1 MWKGTFMET
10 FLEWFMY
17 LFLGIFQGI
26 TEPLPISSSG
36 HLMMLRALFNIP
48 AVDFFFEVV
57 LHFASFLAIVYLF
70 RQKLTE
76 LVVGSFRFVFKK
88 DAESKADFE
97 YVLKIALAAIPAGL
111 VGFFFK
117 GFIENN
123 VLTLGLLPIGLAL
136 WVTAIFLFIVH
147 RLSLVNNETYIG
159 YKDALVIG
167 LFQVVAL
174 LPGISRSGS
183 TLVGG
188 FLRKIELKA
197 LIEFSFIL
205 YLPIAFF
212 SMILELTE
220 VTTIDHPILPLIG
233 AFMMSGLFTYLALKW
248 FIGLVQKGYLKYFGF
263 YCMGAGFFA
272 LILHFIGL

>member
-1 MWKGTFMET
+1 MET

-17 LFLGIFQGI
+17 LFLGIFQGV

-57 LHFASFLAIVYLF
+57 LHFASFLAIAYLF

-88 DAESKADFE
+88 DLKAREEFE

-111 VGFFFK
+111 IGFFFK
-117 GFIENN
+117 GFIETNI
-123 VLTLGLLPIGLAL
+123 LTLGLLPIGLAL
-136 WVTAIFLFIVH
+136 WVTAFFLFLVQ
-147 RLSLVNNETYIG
+147 RLSIENHETEIG
-159 YKDALVIG
+159 YKDAFTIG

-212 SMILELTE
+212 SMVLELTS
-220 VTTIDHPILPLIG
+220 VSSNTHPIGPLVGSFI
-233 AFMMSGLFTYLALKW
+233 FSGLFTYWALKW

-263 YCMGAGFFA
+263 YCVLAGLFA
-272 LILHFIGL
+272 LILHFSGF

>member
-1 MWKGTFMET
+1 MET

-17 LFLGIFQGI
+17 LFLGFFQGV

-48 AVDFFFEVV
+48 AIDFFFEVV
-57 LHFASFLAIVYLF
+57 LHFASFLAIVYLL
-70 RQKLTE
+70 KDTLIK
-76 LVVGSFRFVFKK
+76 LVVGSFRYVFKK
-88 DAESKADFE
+88 DAEAKWAFE
-97 YVLKIALAAIPAGL
+97 YVLKVALAAIPAGF

-117 GFIENN
+117 GFIESN

-136 WVTAIFLFIVH
+136 WVTAFFLF
-147 RLSLVNNETYIG
+147 LVQRQSVENQERHIG
-159 YKDALVIG
+159 YLDALVIG
-167 LFQVVAL
+167 LVQVVAL

-212 SMILELTE
+212 SMILELRSVE
-220 VTTIDHPILPLIG
+220 SLSHPLGPLMG
-233 AFMMSGLFTYLALKW
+233 AFVLSGLFTYWALKW

-263 YCMGAGFFA
+263 YCIGAGLFA
-272 LILHFIGL
+272 LILHFSGF